1 MYIFILYS
9 MHIPLR
15 QVDLIHLPCFG
26 CSPTRSETNLGLIFS
41 DLLSRYTPIKFSKQN
56 QPHPNTLDRRGHM

>member
-1 MYIFILYS
+1 

-15 QVDLIHLPCFG
+15 QVDLIHPPCFR

-41 DLLSRYTPIKFSKQN
+41 DLLSREIMLYTPINFKAN
-56 QPHPNTLDRRGHM
+56 QPHPNTLDRRGNM

>member
-1 MYIFILYS
+1 

-26 CSPTRSETNLGLIFS
+26 CSATRSETNLGLIFS
-41 DLLSRYTPIKFSKQN
+41 DLLSREIMPIKFSKQH